1 MVMDLLAYT
10 KIIAER
16 IEAQSAKAKVPV
28 AVCII
33 DVHGNIILKHRMS
46 GAPTFSL
53 ELSERKAY
61 TSALVGLR
69 TAELSP
75 MVQPGQPLYPL
86 MGVAGGRF
94 CSMGGGA
101 PLHIDGQ
108 LLAGVGISGG
118 TVEQDVEI
126 LEAGLREPAMPDAID
141 MRIEVVVLP
150 VSDIERA
157 KRFYTDLGWRLDI
170 DYRGQN
176 SYRVIQFTPPG
187 SGCSI
192 MFGGGLTTA
201 APGSVKGLHLIVSD
215 IVAACD
221 DLRRRGIAVSE
232 PFHDPGGIFHHA
244 SASDLASG
252 PNPQRKSYASYASF
266 SDPDGNGWVFQEITT
281 RLTGHIA
288 DDDESF
294 TPELTNVIRR
304 GEAAAG
310 GSDQIGSVPLNPV
323 RAVAGA

>member
-1 MVMDLLAYT
+1 MDLLAYT
-10 KIIAER
+10 KTIAER

-33 DVHGNIILKHRMS
+33 DVHGNTILKHRMN

-75 MVQPGQPLYPL
+75 MVQPGQALFPL
-86 MGVAGGRF
+86 MGIAGGRF

-108 LLAGVGISGG
+108 LVAGVGISGG
-118 TVEQDVEI
+118 TVEQDVDI
-126 LEAGLREPAMPDAID
+126 LEAGLRERAMADTVD
-141 MRIEVVVLP
+141 MKIEVIVLP

-157 KRFYTDLGWRLDI
+157 KRFYADLGWRLDI
-170 DYRGQN
+170 DYRGKD

-192 MFGGGLTTA
+192 MFGGGLATA

-244 SASDLASG
+244 SANDLAAG
-252 PNPQRKSYASYASF
+252 PNPERKSYASYASF
-266 SDPDGNGWVFQEITT
+266 SDPDGNGWIFQEITA

-304 GEAAAG
+304 AEAAARCSDH
-310 GSDQIGSVPLNPV
+310 GSSVPLNSV